1 MAERLTLARPYA
13 EAVFKMA
20 QEENDLAGWS
30 ALLQG
35 LAQMAADNLMKDVFT
50 NPEYTDEAVFG
61 LVSDIFGKT
70 STKEQN
76 FIRVLIENNR
86 LILSPEIFSLF
97 AARRAQAEASQ
108 DVEVTSA
115 FKLDAK
121 QEASL
126 ATMLEKKLGK
136 KINLTSS
143 VDESLIGG
151 VVIHAGDLVIDGS
164 VKGHLGD
171 LSSQLTH

>member
-13 EAVFKMA
+13 EAVFKLA
-20 QEENDLAGWS
+20 QEENELAGWS

-35 LAQMAADNLMKDVFT
+35 LAQAAADDRMRDIFT
-50 NPEYTDEAVFG
+50 NPEYTDDAVFE
-61 LVSDIFGKT
+61 LVSDIFGKIDA
-70 STKEQN
+70 KEKN

-86 LILSPEIFSLF
+86 LALSPEIFSLF
-97 AARRAQAEASQ
+97 AARRAQVESSQ

-115 FKLDAK
+115 FKLDAS
-121 QEASL
+121 QEKSL
-126 ATMLEKKLGK
+126 ASMLEKKLGK

-164 VKGHLGD
+164 VKGHLSD
-171 LSSQLTH
+171 LASQLTH

>member
-13 EAVFKMA
+13 EAVFKLA

-30 ALLQG
+30 ALLRA
-35 LAQMAADNLMKDVFT
+35 LAQLAADDHMKQVFT
-50 NPEYTDEAVFG
+50 NPGYTDETVFE
-61 LVSDIFGKT
+61 LILSILGKV

-86 LILSPEIFSLF
+86 LVLSPEISELY
-97 AARRAQAEASQ
+97 AALQAQAEASQ

-115 FKLDAK
+115 FRLDAK
-121 QEASL
+121 QESSL
-126 ATMLEKKLGK
+126 ASMLEKKLGK
-136 KINLTSS
+136 KINLTST

-171 LSSQLTH
+171 LASQLTH